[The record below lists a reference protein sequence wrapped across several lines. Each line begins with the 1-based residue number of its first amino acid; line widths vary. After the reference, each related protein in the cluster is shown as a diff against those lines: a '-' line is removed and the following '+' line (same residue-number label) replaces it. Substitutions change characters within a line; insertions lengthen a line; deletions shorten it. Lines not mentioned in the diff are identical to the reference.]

1 MNTSNFD
8 DLIDSLNQTSPTN
21 TTTDAIY
28 FNTINPIVSEV
39 TLIFL
44 LLYITGLAILKI
56 TTGSSES
63 LLSLNKYELTLF
75 KNQQSFQK
83 NAIVGR
89 RLFDNSTI
97 IQHNLNALKESGF
110 DDKALD
116 HRKSSMVGKK
126 RKSNK

>member
-1 MNTSNFD
+1 MNISNFD

-21 TTTDAIY
+21 TTTDSIY
-28 FNTINPIVSEV
+28 FNMINPIVSEV

-44 LLYITGLAILKI
+44 ILYITGLAILKI

-110 DDKALD
+110 DDKTLD
-116 HRKSSMVGKK
+116 RKSSMVGKK
-126 RKSNK
+126 RKTNK